1 MESDVPTQFPDTP
14 DEIDE
19 DDADDRDA
27 LIDEGEDGDPASDE
41 SIH

>member
-1 MESDVPTQFPDTP
+1 MESDLPTQFPDTP

-19 DDADDRDA
+19 NGDDREA
-27 LIDEGEDGDPASDE
+27 LDDDGDGGDPASDE

>member
-1 MESDVPTQFPDTP
+1 MESDLPEHFSDTP

-19 DDADDRDA
+19 DGDDRDA
-27 LIDEGEDGDPASDE
+27 LEDDGDDADPAADE

>member
-1 MESDVPTQFPDTP
+1 MESDLHSQFPDTP

-19 DDADDRDA
+19 NGDDRDA
-27 LIDEGEDGDPASDE
+27 LDDEANEGDPASDE

>member
-1 MESDVPTQFPDTP
+1 MESDLPVHRPDTP

-19 DDADDRDA
+19 NGDDRDA
-27 LIDEGEDGDPASDE
+27 LEDDGDDADPAADE

>member
-1 MESDVPTQFPDTP
+1 MENDVPEHFSDTP

-19 DDADDRDA
+19 TGDDSDA
-27 LIDEGEDGDPASDE
+27 LDDGDHGDPAADE

>member
-1 MESDVPTQFPDTP
+1 MESDLPTQFPDTP

-19 DDADDRDA
+19 NGDDRDA
-27 LIDEGEDGDPASDE
+27 LDDAGDEDGDPASDE